1 MNDDQRP
8 RMDDAP
14 SASTYGLGGTTG
26 GSSRD
31 YSTPGGH
38 PGAGYTPFPHAP
50 GEQGYGAAGQGA
62 YGFSGGGGG
71 FSAPSDSD
79 RSLAAVAH
87 VATLIG
93 ALASVGWLGF
103 VVPLVMWFLYKD
115 RSPFVRQ
122 AAAGAFNFNIGMW
135 IANAIAWVLFI
146 TVIGIPIALV
156 IWVVAGIMMIVCHI
170 LGTLRAMKGE
180 TFRYPFA
187 LPILR

>member
-14 SASTYGLGGTTG
+14 SASTYGLGDGTG
-26 GSSRD
+26 AAPNYGSAPNHG
-31 YSTPGGH
+31 STPPG
-38 PGAGYTPFPHAP
+38 GAGYTPFPHAP
-50 GEQGYGAAGQGA
+50 GPDAYGSSYGFAGSGGYG
-62 YGFSGGGGG
+62 
-71 FSAPSDSD
+71 APSDSD

-93 ALASVGWLGF
+93 ALVSVGWLGF

-135 IANAIAWVLFI
+135 IANAVAWILFI

-156 IWVVAGIMMIVCHI
+156 IWAVAGIMSIVCHI

-180 TFRYPFA
+180 TFRYPFQ